1 MISSSSLFKDYWSG
15 NLKKEPDQSK
25 LLKIPGLL
33 EVCQKKWR
41 KYMLPSIKVERLNIP
56 SLKARTKRR
65 KIQKVKVRAKVNQ
78 KANKRA
84 NRKQMKRKNQ
94 IAKKGVSQK
103 VYRNTLQKKKG
114 KVVTIRYLM
123 KSIFTP
129 TTLLKSTLF
138 LKPNWKAC
146 SNEYLPLIN
155 FSIMSKNS
163 YNNFRIVNM

>member
-1 MISSSSLFKDYWSG
+1 
-15 NLKKEPDQSK
+15 
-25 LLKIPGLL
+25 
-33 EVCQKKWR
+33 
-41 KYMLPSIKVERLNIP
+41 MLPSIKVERLNIP

-138 LKPNWKAC
+138 LKPN
-146 SNEYLPLIN
+146 
-155 FSIMSKNS
+155 
-163 YNNFRIVNM
+163 